1 MKEER
6 IYKPYH
12 QYISEAEKLDDDTFF
27 ALIQEIEKICCMR
40 IDISKWIKAHNAIWE
55 EYETQIEDT
64 NTNPEIING
73 KKRLDAL
80 IELCSLVNKVTKIEK
95 ENRKK
100 NIETGP
106 ITDKITKIEKGK
118 KIEAPVTDKTD
129 SEAEISFTV
138 DEKRKIRRWERT
150 EKREKYSKI
159 IDGLKSDYPDVR
171 KEAAENFAKLSDA
184 EFSEYKQY
192 KEAVEDEKYFYKLKQ
207 EILTA
212 IIYELRTHPEEYSG
226 YQYGF
231 MEDDVEKVDTSC
243 VFAINIPGHLGTYQ
257 FHIPRKQEKDILY
270 TVDDIYDVNHRFS
283 GMAAGDKDISK
294 MKWIYTSDDIKNFE
308 KIEQQYEE
316 IKKNLSISLDIEDD
330 DYRRLYMLAILL
342 KKDPEQELIK
352 LSERAAK
359 YYINSSK
366 SFTEN
371 RGKRSRRIVEQYEGI
386 IRNIKTNGKIYV
398 ASGSSIDSK
407 VAIEAIVRQAKLEG
421 FEGNVEIIEVEPG
434 KQDLDGGVFINVKKD
449 GIKTDKKNQNGMLFI
464 NANDSDREQ
473 SVCSVLSKLGFDVP
487 KNIVKYASKVMPEIY
502 KDPNN
507 AYLLLGKMDGKTIF
521 NFCKEIED
529 RGEDLIEI
537 SLIEEK
543 IESYSSFSDENKEA
557 LITDSKKKTKIFE
570 EIKANIEYQ
579 HIGDKKVA
587 IYNGGLSR
595 ATYAMYISFAEGA
608 DYYISCNENEEK
620 GIQCC
625 AMSNPRKCDLPLEVE
640 RWAYKKTL
648 EEGILEDVLIEK
660 TRVIIG
666 GRTKP
671 NIFLTD
677 RRDNKSKK
685 YTEEI
690 KEQIISEIQ
699 KTEGIN
705 YANQIVKKSLEEGT
719 NLQGLKATERD
730 MINTQEKKEK
740 DGGERGIE

>member
-12 QYISEAEKLDDDTFF
+12 QYIAEAEKLDDNTFF

-40 IDISKWIKAHNAIWE
+40 IDISKLIKKHNANWE
-55 EYETQIEDT
+55 DYETQIEDT
-64 NTNPEIING
+64 SVAPEITNG

-100 NIETGP
+100 NIETGT
-106 ITDKITKIEKGK
+106 ITDKVEL
-118 KIEAPVTDKTD
+118 
-129 SEAEISFTV
+129 SEEISFTK

-159 IDGLKSDYPDVR
+159 IEGLKSNSIEVR
-171 KEAAENFAKLSDA
+171 KEAAESFANLSEA
-184 EFSEYKQY
+184 ELTEYKQY
-192 KEAVEDEKYFYKLKQ
+192 KEATEDEKYFYKLKQ

-212 IIYELRTHPEEYSG
+212 IIYELRTHPEEYKD

-231 MEDDVEKVDTSC
+231 IEDDTEKDDTSC
-243 VFAINIPGHLGTYQ
+243 AFAINIPGHLGTYQ
-257 FHIPRKQEKDILY
+257 FHIPRREERDILY

-283 GMAAGDKDISK
+283 GMASGDKEISR
-294 MKWIYTSDDIKNFE
+294 MYWIYTSDDIKDLG
-308 KIEQQYEE
+308 KIEQQYEDT
-316 IKKNLSISLDIEDD
+316 KKRIRLSSNIEDD

-352 LSERAAK
+352 LNEKAAK

-366 SFTEN
+366 GFTEDI
-371 RGKRSRRIVEQYEGI
+371 GKRSRRIVEQYEGI

-421 FEGNVEIIEVEPG
+421 VEGNVEIIEVEPG
-434 KQDLDGGVFINVKKD
+434 KQDLAGGVFINVKKD
-449 GIKTDKKNQNGMLFI
+449 GIKIDKKNQNGMLFI

-521 NFCKEIED
+521 DFCKEIED

-537 SLIEEK
+537 SLTEEK
-543 IESYSSFSDENKEA
+543 IESYSSFSDENKKA

-595 ATYAMYISFAEGA
+595 ATYAMHISFAEGA

-625 AMSNPRKCDLPLEVE
+625 AMSNPEKCDLPLEVE

-685 YTEEI
+685 YVEEI

-699 KTEGIN
+699 KAEKIN
-705 YANQIVKKSLEEGT
+705 FANQIVKKSLEEGI
-719 NLQGLKATERD
+719 NLQGLEATERD

-740 DGGERGIE
+740 DGGELGIE